1 MIWHRLTAN
10 EVPNTARRAFIEAK
24 KPIESGTV
32 QQKDRVKN
40 LLLYKCDYN
49 SRRGGR
55 KTSPP
60 PLFKHLPPFHTAPK
74 QLIAIVCL
82 YALREERFCQPV
94 DESFTILAGNPRPMA
109 GEAPR
114 FLIRAIVKKD
124 GHREKRRL

>member
-1 MIWHRLTAN
+1 MIRHRLTAN

-40 LLLYKCDYN
+40 LLLYKSDYN

-60 PLFKHLPPFHTAPK
+60 PPFPTLTPFSHFSTESTEW
-74 QLIAIVCL
+74 ITIVLL
-82 YALREERFCQPV
+82 YVLRKE
-94 DESFTILAGNPRPMA
+94 L
-109 GEAPR
+109 
-114 FLIRAIVKKD
+114 
-124 GHREKRRL
+124 